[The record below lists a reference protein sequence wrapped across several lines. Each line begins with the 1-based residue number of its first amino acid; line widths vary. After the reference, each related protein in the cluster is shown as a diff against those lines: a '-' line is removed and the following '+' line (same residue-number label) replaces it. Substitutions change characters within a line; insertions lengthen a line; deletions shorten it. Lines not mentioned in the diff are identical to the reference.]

1 MTSKNR
7 YSGQD
12 FSQGEM
18 ACPDCGNKIPLDF
31 RKLFFGASATC
42 TGCGIVLS
50 VNREESRESIN
61 AMKEDNISQFAH
73 ILGGIFG
80 SIFGFWKGKFK

>member
-50 VNREESRESIN
+50 VNREESRESIK
-61 AMKEDNISQFAH
+61 AMKEAQSQMSKAT
-73 ILGGIFG
+73 GGQV
-80 SIFGFWKGKFK
+80 KPLD